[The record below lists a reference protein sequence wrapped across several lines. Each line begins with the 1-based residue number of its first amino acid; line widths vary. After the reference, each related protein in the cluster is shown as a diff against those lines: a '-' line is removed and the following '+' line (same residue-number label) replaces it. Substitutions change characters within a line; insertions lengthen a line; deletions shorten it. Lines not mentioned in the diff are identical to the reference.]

1 MAHYKQ
7 TEAKEADFSR
17 RMNKRMAQE
26 KEDEAAVCNMS
37 ICLYILDD
45 VSVYTRYVYVYPHSM
60 RKRMAEETH
69 I

>member
-37 ICLYILDD
+37 IRLYIPAD
-45 VSVYTRYVYVYPHSM
+45 VSIYT
-60 RKRMAEETH
+60 
-69 I
+69 